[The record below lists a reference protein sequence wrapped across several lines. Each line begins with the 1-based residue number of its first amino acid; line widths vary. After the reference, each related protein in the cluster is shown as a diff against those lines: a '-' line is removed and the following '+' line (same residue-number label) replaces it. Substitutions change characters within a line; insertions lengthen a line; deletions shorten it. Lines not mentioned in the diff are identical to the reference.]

1 MFLFVVVFWFFV
13 VVVDCTQMQTC
24 YKQGIDSI
32 VSRGMTVS
40 ERAEIWLLKTLSEEG
55 GN

>member
-1 MFLFVVVFWFFV
+1 MFLFVVVLLVFFI
-13 VVVDCTQMQTC
+13 VDCTQTQTF

-32 VSRGMTVS
+32 VSRGMRAS
-40 ERAEIWLLKTLSEEG
+40 KRAEIWLLKTMSEEG